1 MKTKILLILVIVA
14 GCLVCLSLWL
24 NSRRSKTVDVTP
36 QRQIKSV
43 ALDSVQ
49 ELQTESVAA
58 SEEAT
63 ALAEHVGG
71 AESQAVSLSL
81 DPAGEVAS
89 SGHSQ
94 TTNNSV
100 PEVPK
105 DQRKPM
111 NTTSNI
117 SATGDGLITEQQAR
131 SIAFEAIG
139 QVTYDKDAGISVQ
152 REAGRYTVT
161 FPVKQPELQPGE
173 HYRGPSYAAK
183 IIIDEKTGKVLQVKV
198 GS

>member
-1 MKTKILLILVIVA
+1 
-14 GCLVCLSLWL
+14 
-24 NSRRSKTVDVTP
+24 
-36 QRQIKSV
+36 
-43 ALDSVQ
+43 
-49 ELQTESVAA
+49 
-58 SEEAT
+58 
-63 ALAEHVGG
+63 
-71 AESQAVSLSL
+71 
-81 DPAGEVAS
+81 
-89 SGHSQ
+89 
-94 TTNNSV
+94 
-100 PEVPK
+100 
-105 DQRKPM
+105 M